1 MNLFDHYQRL
11 VGLVFDRFSLR
22 MLMAMGFVAF
32 LVIVIGVWLIGR
44 SQLAAAGGDIAH
56 SAEQAERINVIVK
69 QVGDEARQ
77 AASSAQ
83 ALSEQMNTRLVKM
96 LDTNAADV
104 RALEKAFE
112 RTVGNLK
119 SLIDSGEEDAVL
131 LMLEVEDIYERIRK
145 EYLPLVR
152 NMATQIESSAE
163 VTTTQ
168 AQSAASLQSKA
179 ENFVSQAADATAI
192 SEDIQADSVVAQQ
205 RAEAA
210 MGFTVW
216 VIAGAVV
223 VLLVIS
229 FNTYLVISRPVLN
242 LRDRIVDI
250 AEGDGDLTRRI
261 PVSAN
266 NEFGDLAVAFNGFL
280 DRLSGLIG
288 SVRDAGVRIGS
299 AADEMQLVTE
309 ETRSGMHL
317 QQGELSQMVTAI
329 NQMSVS
335 INEIAQRATDA
346 EQAAKGANDEA
357 SAGRKEV
364 DTTIHSISSLAD
376 EIDRTAEVVAVLKN
390 DSLGIGGVLDVIK
403 GIAEQTN
410 LLALNAAIEAARAG
424 EQGRGFA
431 VVADEVRT
439 LATRTQESTAEI
451 HRIIEKLQA
460 GADHAAKAM
469 QAERER
475 SHNTVEQARRAGA
488 ALASITQAV
497 TIIHDVNSQIASATE
512 EQGASAS
519 TMSQN
524 VNAINEVSERAA
536 LATEQAANEGSKVAA
551 MASELNGLISRF
563 KIA

>member
-1 MNLFDHYQRL
+1 MKLFDQYQRL
-11 VGLVFDRFSLR
+11 VGLVFDRFSIR

-32 LVIVIGVWLIGR
+32 LCIVIGVWQIGR
-44 SQLAAAGGDIAH
+44 TQLAAAGDDIAH
-56 SAEQAERINVIVK
+56 SAGQAERIGTIVG

-77 AASSAQ
+77 AAGSAQ
-83 ALSEQMNTRLVKM
+83 ALSDEMNNRLVRM
-96 LDTNAADV
+96 LATNAADI
-104 RALEKAFE
+104 RSLETTFE
-112 RTVGNLK
+112 QTVGNLK
-119 SLIDSGEEDAVL
+119 TLIDSGEEDAIL
-131 LMLEVEDIYERIRK
+131 LMLEVEDIYEKIRK

-152 NMATQIESSAE
+152 NMAAEIESSAE

-168 AQSAASLQSKA
+168 ARGANSLKSNA
-179 ENFVSQAADATAI
+179 EHFVTQAADAIAI
-192 SEDIQADSVVAQQ
+192 AEEIQRDSVVAHR

-210 MGFTVW
+210 MSLTLW
-216 VIAGAVV
+216 VIAGAVL

-229 FNTYLVISRPVLN
+229 FNTYLVISRPVLH

-250 AEGDGDLTRRI
+250 AEGEGDLTRRI

-266 NEFGDLAVAFNGFL
+266 NEFGELAMAFNRFL
-280 DRLSGLIG
+280 DRLSELIG
-288 SVRDAGVRIGS
+288 SVRDAGVRIGG

-309 ETRSGMHL
+309 ETRSGMHQ

-357 SAGRKEV
+357 NAGRSEV
-364 DTTIHSISSLAD
+364 DTTIESISSLAE

-460 GADHAAKAM
+460 GADHAATAM

-536 LATEQAANEGSKVAA
+536 LATEQAASEGSKVAA
-551 MASELNGLISRF
+551 MATDLNGLISRF
-563 KIA
+563 RVD

>member
-1 MNLFDHYQRL
+1 MNLFDQYQRL
-11 VGLVFDRFSLR
+11 VGFVFDRFSIR
-22 MLMAMGFVAF
+22 MLMTMGFLAF
-32 LVIVIGVWLIGR
+32 LIIVVGVWQIGR
-44 SQLAAAGGDIAH
+44 VQLAAAGGDIAH
-56 SAEQAERINVIVK
+56 SAEQAERINDIVTR
-69 QVGDEARQ
+69 VGEEARD
-77 AASSAQ
+77 AAASAQ
-83 ALSEQMNTRLVKM
+83 ALSDQMNNRLVKM
-96 LDTNAADV
+96 LATNAADI
-104 RALEKAFE
+104 RALEKTFE
-112 RTVGNLK
+112 QTVGNLEK
-119 SLIDSGEEDAVL
+119 LIDSGEEDAIL
-131 LMLEVEDIYERIRK
+131 LMLEVEDIYEKIRK

-152 NMATQIESSAE
+152 NMASEIESSAD

-168 AQSAASLQSKA
+168 AQSASSLKVSAESFASQSA
-179 ENFVSQAADATAI
+179 EAI
-192 SEDIQADSVVAQQ
+192 AITEDIQGDSIVASE
-205 RAEAA
+205 RAEVA
-210 MGFTVW
+210 MQFTLW
-216 VIAGAVV
+216 VIAAAVV
-223 VLLVIS
+223 VLMVIS
-229 FNTYLVISRPVLN
+229 FNTYLVISRPVLF
-242 LRDRIVDI
+242 LRDRIIDI
-250 AEGDGDLTRRI
+250 AEGEGDLTRRI

-266 NEFGDLAVAFNGFL
+266 NEFGELAVAFNRFL
-280 DRLSGLIG
+280 DRLSELIG
-288 SVRDAGVRIGS
+288 SVRDAGKRIGG

-309 ETRSGMHL
+309 ETRSGMHQ

-357 SAGRKEV
+357 NAGRSEV
-364 DTTIHSISSLAD
+364 DTTIESISSLAE
-376 EIDRTAEVVAVLKN
+376 EIDRTAEVVAALKN

-460 GADHAAKAM
+460 GADHAANAM

-497 TIIHDVNSQIASATE
+497 TVIHDVNSQIASATE

-536 LATEQAANEGSKVAA
+536 LATEQAASEGGKVAA
-551 MASELNGLISRF
+551 LANDLNGLISRF
-563 KIA
+563 RID

>member
-1 MNLFDHYQRL
+1 MNMFDQYKRL
-11 VGLVFDRFSLR
+11 VGFVFDRFSIR
-22 MLMAMGFVAF
+22 MLMAMGFLAF
-32 LVIVIGVWLIGR
+32 LVIVVAVWQIGR
-44 SQLAAAGGDIAH
+44 TQLAAAGEDIAH
-56 SAEQAERINVIVK
+56 SAEQAERINDIVTR
-69 QVGDEARQ
+69 VGNEARD
-77 AASSAQ
+77 AGASAQ
-83 ALSEQMNTRLVKM
+83 DLSDQMNNRLVRM
-96 LDTNAADV
+96 LATNAADI
-104 RALEKAFE
+104 RSLEGTFE
-112 RTVGNLK
+112 QTVGNLK
-119 SLIDSGEEDAVL
+119 KLIDSGEEDATL
-131 LMLEVEDIYERIRK
+131 LMLEVEDIYEKIRK
-145 EYLPLVR
+145 EYVPLVR
-152 NMATQIESSAE
+152 SMAAEIDSSAQ
-163 VTTTQ
+163 VTTAQ
-168 AQSAASLQSKA
+168 AQSASSLKSSA
-179 ENFVSQAADATAI
+179 ENFVSQSAEAI
-192 SEDIQADSVVAQQ
+192 LIAEDIQGDSVVALQ

-210 MGFTVW
+210 MQFTLW
-216 VIAGAVV
+216 VIAGAVI
-223 VLLVIS
+223 VLMVIS
-229 FNTYLVISRPVLN
+229 FNTYLVISRPVLH
-242 LRDRIVDI
+242 LRDRIIDI
-250 AEGDGDLTRRI
+250 AEGEGDLTRRI

-266 NEFGDLAVAFNGFL
+266 NEFGELAIAFNRFL
-280 DRLSGLIG
+280 DRLAELIG
-288 SVRDAGVRIGS
+288 SVRDAGIRIGG

-357 SAGRKEV
+357 NAGQSEV
-364 DTTIHSISSLAD
+364 DTTIESISSLAE

-460 GADHAAKAM
+460 GADHAATAM

-475 SHNTVEQARRAGA
+475 SHNTVEQARRAGT
-488 ALASITQAV
+488 ALASITRAV
-497 TIIHDVNSQIASATE
+497 TIIHEVNSQIASATE

-536 LATEQAANEGSKVAA
+536 LATEQAANEGGKVAA
-551 MASELNGLISRF
+551 LANDLNGLISRF
-563 KIA
+563 KIE